1 MRRLNYILKRL
12 LQMLPVLLVVTIM
25 TFLMIHLIPGDPA
38 RIMAGEKARPDAVE
52 AMRVKLGLD
61 KGYIQELESGTEEF
75 IPPCEKLEI

>member
-12 LQMLPVLLVVTIM
+12 LQMLPVLLVVTII

-52 AMRVKLGLD
+52 AMRVKLSHTMNVYDNRQLS
-61 KGYIQELESGTEEF
+61 KKPVSICIL
-75 IPPCEKLEI
+75 